1 MLFTAGGGLTEIL
14 IFVTYFSLPH
24 LYINNDRSLTVYVLA
39 LVNILIAQ
47 LKIIPIF
54 FENLT
59 THKMLLTWSRQLD
72 SIELKGELSA
82 LSILYSGSW
91 EVHERSS
98 FTV

>member
-1 MLFTAGGGLTEIL
+1 MGIL
-14 IFVTYFSLPH
+14 IRNAFLVPGFFF
-24 LYINNDRSLTVYVLA
+24 LTVHFLA
-39 LVNILIAQ
+39 LVNIVIAQ

-59 THKMLLTWSRQLD
+59 THKMLLTWNREQE
-72 SIELKGELSA
+72 SIELNGELST

-91 EVHERSS
+91 EVLLRSS